1 MLPKKHRLNK
11 KEIPNIVKRGK
22 AIRFEGYTIRAWYDN
37 AITEPEFCIIV
48 PKKVKALA
56 TGRNYIK
63 RRISH
68 QIQLGLNANKIPKA
82 KYVIV
87 VHEDFYEKRGREFEM

>member
-1 MLPKKHRLNK
+1 MLPKKYRLDK
-11 KEIPNIVKRGK
+11 KEIPNIVRRGK
-22 AIRFEGYTIRAWYDN
+22 ALRFEGYTIRAWYDN
-37 AITEPEFCIIV
+37 SISEPEFCIIV
-48 PKKVKALA
+48 PKKVEALA

-68 QIQLGLNANKIPKA
+68 QIQLALHANEIPKA

-87 VHEDFYEKRGREFEM
+87 VHEDFYGKGKSFEL